1 MLRKICQIGNSSGV
15 LIPKEMLAKLRLETG
30 SQVEVKLD
38 EGAENITIKPAGER
52 EEYKGIDT
60 EFAGQVKDFIRLY
73 KPALKALAG
82 K

>member
-1 MLRKICQIGNSSGV
+1 MLRKICQIGNSAGV

-38 EGAENITIKPAGER
+38 EEADNITIEPVGER
-52 EEYKGIDT
+52 VEYKGIDP

-73 KPALKALAG
+73 KPALKALAM